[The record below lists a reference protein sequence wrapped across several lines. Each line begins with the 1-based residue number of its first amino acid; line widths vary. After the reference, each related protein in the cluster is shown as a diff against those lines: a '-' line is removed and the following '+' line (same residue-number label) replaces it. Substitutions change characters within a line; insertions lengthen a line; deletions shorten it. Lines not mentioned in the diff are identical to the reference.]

1 MNAALETLS
10 EHRCFEG
17 VQGFYSHASE
27 ATGGPMRFG
36 VFMPERTGL
45 APCPAVYFLAG
56 LECNEQ
62 TFAIKAGAQ
71 RAAAALGLVLV
82 TSDTSPRATRYPGD
96 DASWDFGIAAS
107 VYVDATQEPW
117 RRSYRMETYVTR
129 ELPAVV
135 ERHFPVRPD
144 ARGIFGHSV
153 GGHGALTLAL
163 RNPGRYRS
171 VSALAPVVAPSQV
184 PWGQKAFAA
193 YLGAARD
200 AWSAHDACDLV
211 RARPL
216 PGKLLIDV
224 GTADKFLDTQLRPAL
239 FEAACADAGQA
250 LELRHRVGYDHGY
263 YFVSTFVA
271 DHLAHHAAALAA

>member
-1 MNAALETLS
+1 M
-10 EHRCFEG
+10 
-17 VQGFYSHASE
+17 
-27 ATGGPMRFG
+27 
-36 VFMPERTGL
+36 
-45 APCPAVYFLAG
+45 YFLAG

-71 RAAAALGLVLV
+71 RAAAELGLVLV

-96 DASWDFGIAAS
+96 DASWDFGVAAS
-107 VYVDATQEPW
+107 FYVDATQEPW
-117 RRSYRMETYVTR
+117 RRSYRMDSYVTR

-153 GGHGALTLAL
+153 GGHGALALAL

-184 PWGQKAFAA
+184 PWGQKAFAG
-193 YLGAARD
+193 YLGDARD
-200 AWSAHDACDLV
+200 AWSAYDACALV

-224 GTADKFLDTQLRPAL
+224 GTADKFLDTQLKPEL
-239 FEAACADAGQA
+239 FEAACADAGQP
-250 LELRHRVGYDHGY
+250 LELRRHAGYDHGY
-263 YFVSTFVA
+263 YFVATFVA
-271 DHLAHHAAALAA
+271 DHLAHHAAALAASA